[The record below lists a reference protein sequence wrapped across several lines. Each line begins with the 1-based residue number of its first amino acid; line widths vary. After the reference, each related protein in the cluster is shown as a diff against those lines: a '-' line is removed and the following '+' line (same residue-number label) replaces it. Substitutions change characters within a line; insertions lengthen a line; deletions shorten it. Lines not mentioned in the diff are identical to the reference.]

1 MSVLLNEAA
10 TLFRLKYYRNG
21 SLAGFILYLSDA
33 VQNQSDID
41 KIRKAMQDAKGIGN
55 FRNLFI
61 HAANGKKD
69 GVQVIPLS
77 EIAAKDEFL
86 NIKNVSRDDML
97 AAHRVPPQ
105 MMGIIP
111 QNTGGFGDV
120 EKAAK
125 VFFRNELAPLQSKIL
140 QINDW
145 LGEEVIKFDKYT
157 LADE

>member
-1 MSVLLNEAA
+1 
-10 TLFRLKYYRNG
+10 
-21 SLAGFILYLSDA
+21 
-33 VQNQSDID
+33 
-41 KIRKAMQDAKGIGN
+41 
-55 FRNLFI
+55 
-61 HAANGKKD
+61 
-69 GVQVIPLS
+69 
-77 EIAAKDEFL
+77 
-86 NIKNVSRDDML
+86 ML

-125 VFFRNELAPLQSKIL
+125 VFFRNELSPLQSKIL

-157 LADE
+157 LDDE